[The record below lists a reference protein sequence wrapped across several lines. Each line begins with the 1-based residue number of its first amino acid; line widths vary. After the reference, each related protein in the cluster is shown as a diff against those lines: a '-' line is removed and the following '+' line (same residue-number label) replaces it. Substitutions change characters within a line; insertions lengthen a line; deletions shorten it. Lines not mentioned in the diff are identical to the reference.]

1 MEESPTAERN
11 FYNQET
17 KLASELFSTSL
28 SGKGTF
34 NELSATLGK
43 VTYRFSNIAY
53 ARKRLLCFELRR
65 VLKNKTACRDFVLAS
80 CSILQVI

>member
-1 MEESPTAERN
+1 MEESQTAERN

-34 NELSATLGK
+34 NELSATLGT

-53 ARKRLLCFELRR
+53 ARKRLLCFETPKSVEEQDGMQIFCFAKL
-65 VLKNKTACRDFVLAS
+65 
-80 CSILQVI
+80 